1 MRFHSEHPLSDVPPH
16 PESAAFSVEEVLL
29 RLGIALV
36 LVLANGFFVAAEFS
50 LVGSRTTRIQEMA
63 SSGQPASRPLGR
75 AMFGKLKVYAGE
87 KHPHQA
93 QKPAT
98 LDAAQAI

>member
-1 MRFHSEHPLSDVPPH
+1 MPPH
-16 PESAAFSVEEVLL
+16 TESVSFSVEEVLL

-63 SSGQPASRPLGR
+63 SSGRPGARMARGSSISGR
-75 AMFGKLKVYAGE
+75 EANLSV
-87 KHPHQA
+87 HS
-93 QKPAT
+93 AT
-98 LDAAQAI
+98 